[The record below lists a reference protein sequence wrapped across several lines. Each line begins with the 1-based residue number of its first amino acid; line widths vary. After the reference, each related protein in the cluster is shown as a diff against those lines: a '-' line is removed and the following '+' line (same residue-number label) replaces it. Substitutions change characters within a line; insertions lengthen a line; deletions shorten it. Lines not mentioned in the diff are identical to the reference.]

1 MGPKG
6 PQAEGGTVDLAFT
19 LDDGSTLEVAAKVM
33 KRASGVG
40 KSIRGSSLVLQVEQ
54 ALGVG
59 TGSLRSHGNQIQ
71 TMSKTISR
79 RAR

>member
-1 MGPKG
+1 MGAASPLVQRIG
-6 PQAEGGTVDLAFT
+6 PGLHHHPIRRDGAELAFAGHRDRLT
-19 LDDGSTLEVAAKVM
+19 RWT
-33 KRASGVG
+33 
-40 KSIRGSSLVLQVEQ
+40 EQ

>member
-1 MGPKG
+1 
-6 PQAEGGTVDLAFT
+6 
-19 LDDGSTLEVAAKVM
+19 M

-71 TMSKTISR
+71 TMSKTISGR
-79 RAR
+79 VR